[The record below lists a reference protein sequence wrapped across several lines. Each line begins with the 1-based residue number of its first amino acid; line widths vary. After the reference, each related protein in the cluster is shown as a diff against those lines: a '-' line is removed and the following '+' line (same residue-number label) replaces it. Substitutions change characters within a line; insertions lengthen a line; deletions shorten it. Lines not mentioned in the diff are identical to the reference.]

1 MSGSFVSLFIFCTAL
16 IAVQELAILPW
27 LLALGSRTRQRLR
40 EPMFWLQGVG
50 IAVGLG
56 LGAAYFLNESSDPTT
71 LRRWGRFYMA
81 ILHLQLGADL
91 FVGGLAV
98 LLTFWPKGG
107 AVAFAAFRE
116 GLRQPMFWLLLGAA
130 SFMMIVSPFVPYF
143 TFGEDVKMV
152 KELCY
157 AFAMLFPALLGVVVA
172 SMSVHEEIEGRT
184 AVTVMSKPISRRQ
197 FLLGKFVGIAGA
209 AMAMTVLLGW
219 LLIWIILFK
228 NTWDPGFGVD
238 PPPDPAWVIQ
248 GADRLF
254 PQSNHGD
261 LLKGIGFWVHDA
273 GEALPGLIIGF
284 CQVMVMVAVAVALAT
299 RVPMVVNV
307 TACLVL
313 YFLGHLT
320 SIMKEVTTGGNVL
333 ISFMAQL
340 FDVVLPGLDLFDV
353 GTAVIRDMPLPP
365 DSYALYTANVALYGL
380 TYTAVALLVGLILFE
395 DRDLA

>member
-1 MSGSFVSLFIFCTAL
+1 MSSLIIFCTAL
-16 IAVQELAILPW
+16 IVIQELAALPW
-27 LLALGSRTRQRLR
+27 LVALGNRTRHRLR
-40 EPMFWLQGVG
+40 EPLFWAQGAG
-50 IAVGLG
+50 LAIGLG
-56 LGAAYFLNESSDPTT
+56 LLAAYFLNESSDPST

-81 ILHLQLGADL
+81 VLHLQLGADL
-91 FVGGLAV
+91 FVLVLAV
-98 LLTFWPKGG
+98 LLRFWPKGG
-107 AVAFAAFRE
+107 AVSFAAFRE

-130 SFMMIVSPFVPYF
+130 CFMMVVSPFVPYF

-157 AFAMLFPALLGVVVA
+157 AFAMLFPALFGVVVA
-172 SMSVHEEIEGRT
+172 SISVHEEIEGRT
-184 AVTVMSKPISRRQ
+184 AVTLMSKPLSRRQ
-197 FLLGKFVGIAGA
+197 FLLGKFLGIAGA

-219 LLIWIILFK
+219 MMIWVILFK
-228 NTWDPGFGVD
+228 NTWDPGFGVE
-238 PPPDPAWVIQ
+238 PPPDPAWVVQ
-248 GADRLF
+248 GADRIF
-254 PQSNHGD
+254 SQSGNAD

-273 GEALPGLIIGF
+273 GEALPGLIIGY
-284 CQVMVMVAVAVALAT
+284 CQVMVLVAAAVALAT

-320 SIMKEVTTGGNVL
+320 SIMKEATAGGNVL

-340 FDVVLPGLDLFDV
+340 FDVILPGLDLFDV

-365 DSYALYTANVALYGL
+365 DRYAVYTANVAAYGL